1 MILSSTGLVSLLPAR
16 FLAVHTNQPESAFC
30 RDWITRLPGPRE
42 RIFLLAILKYLIDVK
57 LGSASVECY

>member
-30 RDWITRLPGPRE
+30 RDWITRLPGPRG
-42 RIFLLAILKYLIDVK
+42 RISLLAIN
-57 LGSASVECY
+57 EMFN